1 MVLILYMAVLR
12 FRIGDFPETSM
23 TKRQMVPSRG
33 KNKPCFARFPL
44 SLT

>member
-12 FRIGDFPETSM
+12 FDFPETSM

-44 SLT
+44 SVT